1 MAPSTY
7 RSVSPAVSAAAD
19 EQTHDLVSHQGSFS
33 SHTSAYHTSSGRER
47 DSSEIEL
54 SRMSR
59 TTFGADRSLHPGPAP
74 LANSHSYRSDLQHE
88 QSSHH
93 TLLPDYQSFEH
104 KPEPQSNITEVES
117 AVHRQAHLWQ
127 PGLLQNLPW
136 TVLLA
141 LLGVLICVSLY
152 IIVLVLSD
160 GAIQGSWRVEPT
172 VSLAILAPLSNIML
186 QYGLSQGVVVG
197 WWSLALRGTDVN
209 TLHHRW
215 AHGTS
220 VLAAAASGRRFD
232 KLAAAKMLVATAFA
246 VNPLLQRAS
255 KTVGIVVQ
263 KNATVPFQLAT
274 NQASFSA
281 VNFTSA
287 ATDGFSDPVQLTSV
301 MVAVMRDYTN
311 RAAIQNPFGNCT
323 GNCTGTVRAA
333 GIVANC
339 SSAINNNFTIKWDN
353 GGGSNMAVFGA
364 GTNVMNY
371 QTGTNF
377 TLSTSWVQT
386 TARTDGVSEYGS
398 QLGGAG
404 TVLPTELQDCDG
416 TSWNKTCSLQHA
428 VLEYP
433 ILMTGSTITILT
445 GSGDLRTI
453 STEPNG
459 EVGGEPDSER
469 VFTGLSIAANS
480 ITSSSSSIEAA
491 GPHGWSFYTAGPL
504 TSFYLQSR
512 EVNTCQMDFTDPT
525 EDILSS
531 LNEIMFRIS
540 LAAFNSSALSS
551 SKSTNYTL
559 SRQVAEI
566 HYESH
571 YAYLVAA
578 TVISLV
584 ACASLLPT
592 FDKFW
597 TLGRP
602 MSLSPIEVAKAF
614 NAPVLQSHA
623 PGASNMPVQR
633 LLSVVGSAQV
643 QYGVSSEEY
652 STGQDRLQMA
662 SPGLVERPTTGQ
674 KMGE

>member
-1 MAPSTY
+1 
-7 RSVSPAVSAAAD
+7 
-19 EQTHDLVSHQGSFS
+19 
-33 SHTSAYHTSSGRER
+33 
-47 DSSEIEL
+47 
-54 SRMSR
+54 
-59 TTFGADRSLHPGPAP
+59 
-74 LANSHSYRSDLQHE
+74 
-88 QSSHH
+88 
-93 TLLPDYQSFEH
+93 
-104 KPEPQSNITEVES
+104 
-117 AVHRQAHLWQ
+117 
-127 PGLLQNLPW
+127 
-136 TVLLA
+136 
-141 LLGVLICVSLY
+141 
-152 IIVLVLSD
+152 
-160 GAIQGSWRVEPT
+160 
-172 VSLAILAPLSNIML
+172 ML
-186 QYGLSQGVVVG
+186 QYGLSQGLVIG

-220 VLAAAASGRRFD
+220 ILAAAASGRRFD
-232 KLAAAKMLVATAFA
+232 KLAAAKMIVATAFA

-255 KTVGIVVQ
+255 KTVGVVVQ
-263 KNATVPFQLAT
+263 KNATGPFQLAT
-274 NQASFSA
+274 DQASFSA

-287 ATDGFSDPVQLTSV
+287 ATDGFQGPVQLTSV

-311 RAAIQNPFGNCT
+311 RAAIHNPFGNCT
-323 GNCTGTVRAA
+323 GDCTGTIRAA

-339 SSAINNNFTIKWDN
+339 STAINNSFAIKWDN
-353 GGGSNMAVFGA
+353 GGGSDIAIFGA
-364 GTNVMNY
+364 GTNIMNY

-386 TARTDGVSEYGS
+386 TARNDGVSEYGS

-433 ILMTGSTITILT
+433 IAMTGSTITILT
-445 GSGDLRTI
+445 ASGDLQTI

-459 EVGGEPDSER
+459 EVDSER

-480 ITSSSSSIEAA
+480 ITSSSSSIEPA
-491 GPHGWSFYTAGPL
+491 GDHGWTFRTAGPL

-512 EVNTCQMDFTDPT
+512 EVNTCQMTFTDPT

-540 LAAFNSSALSS
+540 LAAFNSSTLSS
-551 SKSTNYTL
+551 SKTTAYTL
-559 SRQVAEI
+559 SQQVAEI

-602 MSLSPIEVAKAF
+602 MSLSPVEVAKAF
-614 NAPVLQSHA
+614 NAPILRSPE
-623 PGASNMPVQR
+623 PGACNMPVQR
-633 LLSVVGSAQV
+633 LLSVVGSTQV
-643 QYGVSSEEY
+643 QYGVSGEED
-652 STGQDRLQMA
+652 STGQGRLQMA
-662 SPGLVERPTTGQ
+662 SPGHVEHPTTGQ
-674 KMGE
+674 EIG